1 MAKNLNLKPGEYRAQ
16 VVYVT
21 GETEYMGPVLKSLEA
36 AQEYIHELE
45 AFEFSDDW
53 EGVRLID
60 SDGEFVKWW

>member
-1 MAKNLNLKPGEYRAQ
+1 MAKKVNLKPGEYRAQ

-21 GETEYMGPVLKSLEA
+21 GETEYRGPVLKSLEDA
-36 AQEYIHELE
+36 RDYIQELD

-60 SDGEFVKWW
+60 ADGKSVKWW